1 MTAEIS
7 EAFLSLSTPNIS
19 DALDVLGL
27 SGGCLGLRPVFMGH
41 KIAGPAYTV
50 RFVPRATEKTGAGDY
65 LDDVPAGS
73 VVVIDNGGRTHCTVW
88 GDLMT
93 RVAKRNGLAGTVIDG
108 VCRDVDLIRE
118 LDYPMF
124 TRGAFMVT
132 GKGRVQLA
140 SVQEPV
146 TAGDTLVH
154 PGDLVIADDSGV
166 LVVPQG
172 RQDEVLLKARDI
184 AAREENI
191 TRMLNEGLS
200 LKKARNREGYDQIG
214 KQ

>member
-1 MTAEIS
+1 MSTKIIES
-7 EAFLSLSTPNIS
+7 FLLLSTPTIS
-19 DALDVLGL
+19 DALDLLLL
-27 SGGCLGLRPVFMGH
+27 SGGCLGLRPVVMGH

-50 RFVPRATEKTGAGDY
+50 RYVPAGTEKTGAGDF

-93 RVAKRNGLAGTVIDG
+93 RLSKRNRVAGTVIDG

-118 LDYPMF
+118 LEYPIF

-140 SVQEPV
+140 SIQEVV
-146 TAGDTLVH
+146 TIGDVSVR
-154 PGDLVIADDSGV
+154 PGDFVIADDSGV
-166 LVVPQG
+166 LVVPQS
-172 RQDEVLLKARDI
+172 RSEEVLRTAQNI
-184 AAREENI
+184 ADREDRIKGMIE
-191 TRMLNEGLS
+191 EGLS
-200 LKKARNREGYDQIG
+200 LKEAREQEGYHQIG